1 MKNYRKAGRVLSA
14 TVFAIIIAALA
25 VVYKLSYT
33 WDMPLI
39 RVVINFY
46 AVGLGVVLICFL
58 VQVISLFW
66 AMRRMKNEE
75 DVNKEIK
82 RYKKEIDYEKLA

>member
-46 AVGLGVVLICFL
+46 AVGLGVVLIYFL

-66 AMRRMKNEE
+66 EMHRMKDEE
-75 DVNKEIK
+75 DVNEEVD
-82 RYKKEIDYEKLA
+82 RYKEKEVKRL